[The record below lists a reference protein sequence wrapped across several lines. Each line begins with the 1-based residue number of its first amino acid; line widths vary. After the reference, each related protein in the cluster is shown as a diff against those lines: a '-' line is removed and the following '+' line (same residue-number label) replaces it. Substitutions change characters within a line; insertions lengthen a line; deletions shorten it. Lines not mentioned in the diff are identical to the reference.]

1 VLSVK
6 RKSKLQKQEGREEY
20 QCPQQQVNNAPLFL
34 DRKID
39 EVTWGLDPAYSK
51 RLNSIPVQ
59 NTVFIVNYIL
69 SMKTE
74 VNLSDHYKKDLIN
87 LLTTFSKYTKKSF
100 KSITR
105 DDIID
110 FLESFRRPEAS
121 DPLHKWIGTYNLYR
135 IHLMRFFKWLLFPDI
150 EPNKRPKPEIL
161 DNIPQLKR
169 KEKSIYR
176 PTDLWTA
183 EEDLLFLKYCP
194 SKRMRCYHAVARDL
208 GCRPHE
214 ILKLR
219 ISSISWRLI
228 ENRQYAEVVVNGK
241 TGTRPLPLI
250 DSIPYV
256 KDYLDNEHPQPG
268 NHNAIFISGTG
279 KSLGRSISPESLN
292 HIYAKYKNDLFPT
305 LLNIPNVLPEDKQRI
320 KELLKKPWN
329 PYIRRHSS
337 LTDKS
342 KILKEHVLRQYAGWS
357 TGSQMPQ
364 KYLHYFGNESTESIL
379 EAYGILPKGQQLDQL
394 KPKPC
399 PQCNE
404 LNKPDGKFCVKC
416 RMVLTY
422 DAYSDTIEEKQQK
435 DSEVKELK
443 QKYEQDMKTVREE
456 MNQQFTQIMSM
467 IRQNPQLACI
477 KPEVLSRKTLE

>member
-1 VLSVK
+1 MLSVK
-6 RKSKLQKQEGREEY
+6 KKSKLQKQEEREEY
-20 QCPQQQVNNAPLFL
+20 QCPQQQVVRTPLFL

-39 EVTWGLDPAYSK
+39 EVTAGLDPAYSK

-87 LLTTFSKYTKKSF
+87 LLTTFLKYTKKSF

-105 DDIID
+105 DDIIV

-135 IHLMRFFKWLLFPDI
+135 IHLMRFFKWLLFPDT

-176 PTDLWTA
+176 PADLWTA

-228 ENRQYAEVVVNGK
+228 ENRQYAEVVVN
-241 TGTRPLPLI
+241 
-250 DSIPYV
+250 
-256 KDYLDNEHPQPG
+256 
-268 NHNAIFISGTG
+268 
-279 KSLGRSISPESLN
+279 
-292 HIYAKYKNDLFPT
+292 
-305 LLNIPNVLPEDKQRI
+305 
-320 KELLKKPWN
+320 
-329 PYIRRHSS
+329 
-337 LTDKS
+337 
-342 KILKEHVLRQYAGWS
+342 
-357 TGSQMPQ
+357 
-364 KYLHYFGNESTESIL
+364 
-379 EAYGILPKGQQLDQL
+379 
-394 KPKPC
+394 
-399 PQCNE
+399 
-404 LNKPDGKFCVKC
+404 
-416 RMVLTY
+416 
-422 DAYSDTIEEKQQK
+422 
-435 DSEVKELK
+435 
-443 QKYEQDMKTVREE
+443 
-456 MNQQFTQIMSM
+456 
-467 IRQNPQLACI
+467 
-477 KPEVLSRKTLE
+477 